1 MKTLIEYI
9 AKSLVDKPE
18 EVEVKELRANRPRF
32 WNSRLLGEDLGKV
45 IGRQGRTARPCAPYL
60 EQLQFAPKN
69 GQCLKSSNK
78 SAPGD
83 LVEMGSIGR
92 PHGLMGEVGARWEG
106 ETPVPVGGK
115 IWLQAEGEDP
125 RPFEVEAARVH
136 RGYRSFRWPEFM
148 TGTRPKPCE
157 EPGYSCPVPNCRLPG
172 KTRPGWRI

>member
-1 MKTLIEYI
+1 MRTILGAASI
-9 AKSLVDKPE
+9 
-18 EVEVKELRANRPRF
+18 RA
-32 WNSRLLGEDLGKV
+32 
-45 IGRQGRTARPCAPYL
+45 
-60 EQLQFAPKN
+60 KN

-136 RGYRSFRWPEFM
+136 RGYPLISLAGIHDRDKAEALR
-148 TGTRPKPCE
+148 GTRIFMPRSELPP
-157 EPGYSCPVPNCRLPG
+157 PGEDEAWLGGFDRRGYPFGGRQAHWGSG
-172 KTRPGWRI
+172 SY